1 MLLRDQPATGET
13 QMERKEFLLIVQ
25 SPALQGEHK
34 VIVDAVS
41 FHSGGDFI
49 EVFKETSAPRGTRA
63 SKAEIPF
70 VVAYLYSTETPPSKM
85 GFGLLNGDRHV
96 LLEVGSA
103 TWADGFS
110 RVRAWLD
117 RHRPKRD

>member
-1 MLLRDQPATGET
+1 
-13 QMERKEFLLIVQ
+13 MERKEFLLIVQ

-34 VIVDAVS
+34 SIVDAVS

-49 EVFKETSAPRGTRA
+49 EVLKETSAPRGTRA
-63 SKAEIPF
+63 AKAEIPF
-70 VVAYLYSTETPPSKM
+70 VVAYLFSTETPPSQM

-103 TWADGFS
+103 TWVDGFS
-110 RVRAWLD
+110 RVRGWLD
-117 RHRPKRD
+117 RHRPARD